1 MTTGATS
8 LRARGA
14 GVVLR
19 VIELDVEWLV
29 EARRK
34 VFQWRVA
41 AADVRMTDST
51 HRYLRRGELAAMTI
65 GARLVT
71 GKTRRGRV
79 VGAFVTGVAGKGT
92 VTLAVV
98 EKL

>member
-1 MTTGATS
+1 MTTGTTS
-8 LRARGA
+8 LWTRRTRR
-14 GVVLR
+14 VLR
-19 VIELDVEWLV
+19 VIKFHVERFV

-34 VFQWRVA
+34 IFQRRVA
-41 AADVRMTDST
+41 ATDVRMADST
-51 HRYLRRGELAAMTI
+51 HRHLRRGELAAMTI

-71 GKTRRGRV
+71 GKARRGRV
-79 VGAFVTGVAGKGT
+79 VGAFVTGVTGKGT